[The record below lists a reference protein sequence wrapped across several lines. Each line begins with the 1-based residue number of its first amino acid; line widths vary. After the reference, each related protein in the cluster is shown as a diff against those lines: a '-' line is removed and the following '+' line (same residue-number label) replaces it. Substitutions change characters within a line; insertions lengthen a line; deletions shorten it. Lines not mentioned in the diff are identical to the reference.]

1 MSPIM
6 VKVSGKHIGVSPLAG
21 KKFKPSNKSGVCDH
35 LLCYDFL
42 PTFDNFSNLA
52 NENQKYL
59 LEIKESLLIMRDNA
73 SLNKNINS
81 VFFHLFEKSPNK
93 S

>member
-1 MSPIM
+1 M

-42 PTFDNFSNLA
+42 PTFDNFSNLG

-59 LEIKESLLIMRDNA
+59 L
-73 SLNKNINS
+73 
-81 VFFHLFEKSPNK
+81 
-93 S
+93 